1 MNQFS
6 LKNEV
11 ATLLLLSLLH
21 YPLTFFARNLRES
34 QLSDV
39 VLEVVFAV
47 TVIFLLARLYPPPE
61 TGLIQIRK
69 PITLSAK

>member
-1 MNQFS
+1 MNQFT

-11 ATLLLLSLLH
+11 ATLLLCSPLSS
-21 YPLTFFARNLRES
+21 TFFARNLRES
-34 QLSDV
+34 QLSD

>member
-11 ATLLLLSLLH
+11 ATLLLLSSIIRSH
-21 YPLTFFARNLRES
+21 FFARNLRES
-34 QLSDV
+34 QLSDE

>member
-11 ATLLLLSLLH
+11 ATLLLLSSLH
-21 YPLTFFARNLRES
+21 YPLAFFARNLREG

-39 VLEVVFAV
+39 LEAVFAV